1 MAPFPA
7 AVVRQHDAPRRVEHH
22 DGRGIH
28 FDGREHHLLFELAD
42 VIVQI
47 DLGDPRKTRGLP

>member
-7 AVVRQHDAPRRVEHH
+7 AVVRQHDAPGRVEHH

-47 DLGDPRKTRGLP
+47 DLGDPRKT